1 MKKTKLLKLISVI
14 AAIVIWQIVAM
25 QVGMDMLLASPLKVL
40 VRFTDVWKE
49 KEFFSTVLFSFFRIT
64 SGFLIAFILGTVLGV
79 VAGKI
84 HIIEIL
90 LWPYVITIKSVPI
103 ASFIIMCLIWMNYS
117 QLTVLISFLI
127 AFPMIYSNV
136 LQGIKSTDNKM
147 IEVAKIYRLS
157 LRKQLLYIY
166 LPSVKPFI
174 ISASSIAVGMTW
186 KAGVA
191 AEIIGIIDGSIG
203 EKLYNAKIYF
213 QNSDLLCWTLV
224 IIIISIITEKLFAL
238 LLKLIFRTVE
248 RL

>member
-1 MKKTKLLKLISVI
+1 M
-14 AAIVIWQIVAM
+14 
-25 QVGMDMLLASPLKVL
+25 
-40 VRFTDVWKE
+40 
-49 KEFFSTVLFSFFRIT
+49 
-64 SGFLIAFILGTVLGV
+64 
-79 VAGKI
+79 
-84 HIIEIL
+84 
-90 LWPYVITIKSVPI
+90 ITIKSVPI

-203 EKLYNAKIYF
+203 EKLYNAKICKS
-213 QNSDLLCWTLV
+213 NNWN
-224 IIIISIITEKLFAL
+224 
-238 LLKLIFRTVE
+238 
-248 RL
+248 